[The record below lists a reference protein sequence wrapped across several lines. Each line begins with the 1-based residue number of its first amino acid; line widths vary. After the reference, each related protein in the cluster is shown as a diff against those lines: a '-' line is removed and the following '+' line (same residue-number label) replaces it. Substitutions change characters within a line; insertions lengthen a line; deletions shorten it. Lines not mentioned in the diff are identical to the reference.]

1 MTSSQETITLA
12 HGAGG
17 GAMHSLIDDLF
28 LSAFGDAPLLQKE
41 DQARLPLAEF
51 LARGDRLALTTDSF
65 VVSPLEFPGGDIGK
79 LAVCGTLN
87 DLAVGGAIPLY
98 LSAAFI
104 IEEGLP
110 LALLGRLVGSMAEAA
125 RQAGVTIVTG
135 DTKVVERGMADKLF
149 INTTGVGVIPM
160 GLNLAIGSARP
171 GDKVLV
177 NGHVGDHGA
186 AVMLAR
192 EDLGLVGEL
201 ASDCASLHSLIHP
214 VLAQCTGV
222 RCLRDA
228 TRGGLG
234 GVLSEMA
241 GASAVEI
248 RLCESDL
255 PIRPQTRALCELLGL
270 EPLFLANEGLAAMVI
285 CPEQAEQAL
294 ALWRGHP
301 LGRDAC
307 IVGEVTGSSSPG
319 RLSLLTPYG
328 GERLLEVPHG
338 LQLPRIC

>member
-1 MTSSQETITLA
+1 MTNKQETITLA

-17 GAMHSLIDDLF
+17 GAMHELIDGLF
-28 LSAFGDAPLLQKE
+28 LSAFGDQPLLQKE
-41 DQARLPLAEF
+41 DQARLPLAGL

-110 LALLGRLVGSMAEAA
+110 LTQLARLVGSMAEAA
-125 RQAGVTIVTG
+125 RLAGVTIVTG

-149 INTTGVGVIPM
+149 INTTGVGVIPA
-160 GLNLAIGSARP
+160 GLTLAIGSARP
-171 GDKVLV
+171 GDKVLI

-192 EDLGLVGEL
+192 EELGLAGEL
-201 ASDCASLHSLIHP
+201 VSDCAALHPLLQP
-214 VLAQCTGV
+214 VLAQCPGV

-234 GVLSEMA
+234 GVLSEIA
-241 GASAVEI
+241 QASRVTMQLNEDA
-248 RLCESDL
+248 L
-255 PIRPQTRALCELLGL
+255 PIRPPTRALCELLGL

-285 CPEQAEQAL
+285 CSEQASEAL
-294 ALWRGHP
+294 ALMRGHA

-307 IVGEVTGSSSPG
+307 IIGEVAGPSSPG

-328 GERLLEVPHG
+328 GERLLDVPHG

>member
-1 MTSSQETITLA
+1 MTNEHTTISLA

-17 GAMHSLIDDLF
+17 GAMHSLIDELF
-28 LSAFGDAPLLQKE
+28 LTAFGDGPLLQKE
-41 DQARLPLAEF
+41 DQARLPLADF

-98 LSAAFI
+98 LTAAFI

-110 LALLGRLVGSMAEAA
+110 LALLERLVGSMAEAA
-125 RQAGVTIVTG
+125 RLAGVSIVTG

-149 INTTGVGVIPM
+149 INTTGVGVIPA
-160 GLNLAIGSARP
+160 GLNLAIGSALP
-171 GDKVLV
+171 GDKILV

-201 ASDCASLHSLIHP
+201 ASDCAALQGLIQP
-214 VLAQCTGV
+214 VLAHCAGV

-234 GVLSEMA
+234 GVLSEIA
-241 GASAVEI
+241 GASQVSIQLVES
-248 RLCESDL
+248 EL
-255 PIRPQTRALCELLGL
+255 PIRPQTQALCELLGL
-270 EPLFLANEGLAAMVI
+270 EPLFLANEGMAAMVI

-294 ALWRGHP
+294 ALWRDHP
-301 LGRDAC
+301 LGRHAR
-307 IVGEVTGSSSPG
+307 IIGEVLAPSSPG
-319 RLSLLTPYG
+319 RLSLMTPYG

>member
-1 MTSSQETITLA
+1 MSNEHATITLA

-17 GAMHSLIDDLF
+17 GAMHQLIDSLF
-28 LSAFGDAPLLQKE
+28 LTAFGDTPLLQKE
-41 DQARLPLAEF
+41 DQARLPLAGL
-51 LARGDRLALTTDSF
+51 LAQGDRLALTTDSF

-79 LAVCGTLN
+79 LAVCGTIN
-87 DLAVGGAIPLY
+87 DLAVGGAMPLY

-110 LALLGRLVGSMAEAA
+110 LTLLARLVGSMAAAA

-149 INTTGVGVIPM
+149 INTTGVGVIPAE
-160 GLNLAIGSARP
+160 LNLSIGAARP
-171 GDKVLV
+171 GDRVLI

-192 EDLGLVGEL
+192 EELGLVGEL
-201 ASDCASLHSLIHP
+201 ASDCAALHTLIQP
-214 VLAQCTGV
+214 VLAQCAGV

-234 GVLSEMA
+234 GVLNEMA
-241 GASAVEI
+241 EASSVEI
-248 RLCESDL
+248 RLTEQEL
-255 PIRPQTRALCELLGL
+255 PLRPQTQALCELLGL
-270 EPLFLANEGLAAMVI
+270 EPLLLANEGLAAMVI
-285 CPEQAEQAL
+285 APEQAEQAL
-294 ALWRGHP
+294 ALWRAHP
-301 LGRDAC
+301 LGRHAR
-307 IVGEVTGSSSPG
+307 IIGEVLASASPG
-319 RLSLLTPYG
+319 RLSLLGPYG
-328 GERLLEVPHG
+328 GARLLEVPHG